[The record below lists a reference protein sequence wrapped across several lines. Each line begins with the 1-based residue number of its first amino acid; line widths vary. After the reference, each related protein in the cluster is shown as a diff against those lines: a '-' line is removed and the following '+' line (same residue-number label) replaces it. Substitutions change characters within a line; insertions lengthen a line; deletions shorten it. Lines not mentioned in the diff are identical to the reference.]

1 MKRIAAL
8 LLIAFQCL
16 LLQATSPRQDAVNR
30 QVFER
35 IASAVSGKISLPT
48 SELTAA
54 IALEMRGTPYVAG
67 TLETIPEELNIYLDK
82 TDCILFVETCLCLA
96 LTFKSDNPTYES
108 FVEQVRQMRYRD
120 GVVDGY
126 PSRLHYTSEW
136 LQQNA
141 ARGILSEYTCRYG
154 TPLKQSFSFMSTHPD
169 SYKQLKGN
177 PSAVAEIRKAERRLE
192 AAGGYCIITQQR
204 LRAGGIDLHE
214 GDIVCFVTKVAGLDI
229 SHVGLL
235 HKVGGEWHFIHASS
249 KAGKVIV
256 EPKKLSDYATN
267 GVRLVKIL

>member
-1 MKRIAAL
+1 MKRTFAL
-8 LLIAFQCL
+8 LLIALQCL
-16 LLQATSPRQDAVNR
+16 LLQATTPKQDAVNR
-30 QVFER
+30 EVFSR
-35 IASAVSGKISLPT
+35 VADAVASKVSLPT
-48 SELTAA
+48 AELTVA

-67 TLETIPEELNIYLDK
+67 TLETVPEELNVYLDK
-82 TDCILFVETCLCLA
+82 TDCILFVETCLCMAITL
-96 LTFKSDNPTYES
+96 KSDTPTYEA

-126 PSRLHYTSEW
+126 TSRLHYTSEW

-154 TPLKQSFSFMSTHPD
+154 SPLKQSFSFMSTHPD

-177 PSAVAEIRKAERRLE
+177 AAAVAEIRKAERRLE
-192 AAGGYCIITQQR
+192 SAGGYCVVTQQR
-204 LRAGGIDLHE
+204 LKAGGIDLHE
-214 GDIVCFVTKVAGLDI
+214 GDIVCFVTKVPGLDI
-229 SHVGLL
+229 SHVGLV
-235 HKVGGEWHFIHASS
+235 HKMGGEWHFIHASS

-267 GVRLVKIL
+267 GVRLVKVL